1 MAGRIQ
7 LRRGTAAQWAA
18 TNPVLASGEKGVE
31 IDTGREKNG
40 DGTRTWNVLPYVDA
54 AAAEG
59 LAAHLADTTD
69 AHDASAISLAPIA
82 GLGNPTQLQE
92 AMASLPSRFL
102 PQGPLDGRRWIIVGD
117 SNSAMGTATI
127 GGKSWTTFAPRMS
140 GGKLYEAWDNGFYE
154 TNLATS
160 GHTSTQQLATLNAF
174 LTANPGYLPTLV
186 SVMVGT
192 NDVRDSSDPATW
204 QANLAAYVTAVRA
217 VSPSCQFVFHT
228 LPPRSGPTSAVA
240 PAIIEDVWNA
250 WLRTWVAANG
260 HTLVDV
266 WRLVTDPATREFR
279 SGVFDTSDGVHINAA
294 GQYLIGQEYQRV
306 VTPRLST
313 PPLTGDPRNLVPM
326 SLTDP
331 HNFEPP
337 GIFTW
342 AQDPPTGWV
351 KTNPAGTT
359 WLPVADPATPGGF
372 AIELTSN
379 DPTGNVRFTGTIA
392 RGTNWVDGDRLLV
405 SSLIRVVSATNVVPD
420 SAGFRM
426 ALIEAGASPVSFTVG
441 IPFGQSLP
449 TAEYQ
454 RCQFEWQPRNGNTSL
469 DLRFEYI
476 KGASVGGVIVAR
488 IGAVGV
494 YNLTRLGIPR

>member
-1 MAGRIQ
+1 VPTGGIAATTVQ
-7 LRRGTAAQWAA
+7 AALAELDTEKATTAAL
-18 TNPVLASGEKGVE
+18 T
-31 IDTGREKNG
+31 
-40 DGTRTWNVLPYVDA
+40 
-54 AAAEG
+54 
-59 LAAHLADTTD
+59 AHLDDTTD
-69 AHDASAISLAPIA
+69 AHDASAISLTPIA
-82 GLGNPTQLQE
+82 ALGNPANVQE
-92 AMASLPSRFL
+92 ALAAVPGRFL

-117 SNSAMGTATI
+117 SNSALGTATI

-342 AQDPPTGWV
+342 AQDPADRMGQDQPRRHHLAPRRGPGHARWVRNRADVERPDRQRPVHRHDRTWHQLGRRRPAPRVVAHPRRLSHERRAGLGRVPHGTHRGWGV
-351 KTNPAGTT
+351 ARVVHRRHPVRSVASDRRVPAV
-359 WLPVADPATPGGF
+359 PVRVATAQRQHLARSPVRVHQGRERRRGDRRPDRRRRGLQPDPA
-372 AIELTSN
+372 S
-379 DPTGNVRFTGTIA
+379 
-392 RGTNWVDGDRLLV
+392 
-405 SSLIRVVSATNVVPD
+405 
-420 SAGFRM
+420 
-426 ALIEAGASPVSFTVG
+426 ASP
-441 IPFGQSLP
+441 
-449 TAEYQ
+449 
-454 RCQFEWQPRNGNTSL
+454 R
-469 DLRFEYI
+469 
-476 KGASVGGVIVAR
+476 
-488 IGAVGV
+488 
-494 YNLTRLGIPR
+494 